1 LTVPKSARHF
11 WAIRRIV
18 SGCEDKHEAPFITHD
33 LKISGDSKAAG
44 TVNSHS
50 AGQKKITS
58 RLAVIS
64 YSFARAERSLTMLI
78 SSCRRPDK
86 DRADEVSIMGFD
98 DEFTLAIAKAAI
110 VIVSSF
116 GALVFLTWIA
126 GKSSFLK

>member
-1 LTVPKSARHF
+1 MRSCKRP
-11 WAIRRIV
+11 
-18 SGCEDKHEAPFITHD
+18 
-33 LKISGDSKAAG
+33 
-44 TVNSHS
+44 
-50 AGQKKITS
+50 
-58 RLAVIS
+58 
-64 YSFARAERSLTMLI
+64 ER
-78 SSCRRPDK
+78 